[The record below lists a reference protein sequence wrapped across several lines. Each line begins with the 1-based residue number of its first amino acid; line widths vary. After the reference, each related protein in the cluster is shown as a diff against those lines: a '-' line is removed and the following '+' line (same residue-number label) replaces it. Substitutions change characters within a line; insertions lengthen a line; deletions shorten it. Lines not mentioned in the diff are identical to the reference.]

1 MSVNRKKPNTAL
13 SKTAKSLWHA
23 VVFGLTFSIASVV
36 SFAQTAS
43 YHDHNIFHGAGTAFV
58 NTSPQAQAVGDGGVL
73 RAQLIWQVTPGQTKG
88 ADLDIHAKLPSGQ
101 GAYTVTQFDPV
112 GALPGTPQKT
122 PPFGNPNTASDG
134 NQQVNWVNRQ
144 VVFSNGQAVASLD
157 QDNRTGV
164 ANAPTGKLVENI
176 YLQGTTNP
184 NYIPS
189 GVYQFAVHNYNQ
201 TKLADPTASY
211 AVWITTNGR
220 VGARSTTHST
230 LYENTA
236 NPTQPAFYGTL
247 TAEGQSSEIY
257 GIEIITPAG
266 ETPHAPGITVVDAK
280 RRYLDAWH
288 AEQARLAEIRRQ
300 QALYHQAM
308 ANKAKSED
316 QFCTNGYQSVA
327 CNAPGA
333 FKFTEQVLVDLNS
346 ATENKSTPY
355 QQKITITNY
364 KDERN
369 LFGTLRVV
377 DSEYSVIA
385 TSKEQAKQLLAIES
399 AKHRNASDVNNGVVN
414 NGNTTFKVIDY
425 ASYMPVLGEG
435 LSLGSAISG
444 ISTSGE
450 EISGWERGASFV
462 GAIPGIGK
470 AKKAGNVVDFIG
482 DASQSAKFWNPK
494 KHENLSSVQNALGHW
509 YKHQE
514 EFPELQNSKQYVEA
528 AKDFIKNPPVTA
540 IKKQKGDEIGI
551 YDHVTNT
558 VAFTKPDGTPK
569 TFFRPNPNHP
579 QYDRTMKIF
588 GDD

>member
-1 MSVNRKKPNTAL
+1 MSDNSKKPTTAL
-13 SKTAKSLWHA
+13 QKTANSLWHA
-23 VVFGLTFSIASVV
+23 VVLGLTFSLASVV

-43 YHDHNIFHGAGTAFV
+43 VHDHNIFHGAGTAFV

-88 ADLDIHAKLPSGQ
+88 ADLDIHAKLPN
-101 GAYTVTQFDPV
+101 GAGPYTVTQFDPV

-280 RRYLDAWH
+280 RKYLNAWH
-288 AEQARLAEIRRQ
+288 AEQSRLAEIRRQ
-300 QALYHQAM
+300 AALYHQAM
-308 ANKAKSED
+308 AERSPSQDASRIDWGGCPPPMVCQPSFLNANSTPAMLAWTDANAQFAGFKSQGLPPLNAAGFQNPVTYKDPRFNATLSAPTGNEMALQSNWIGSYYLKPD
-316 QFCTNGYQSVA
+316 GQRVYVETPGVEKVAGYVLDGVSA
-327 CNAPGA
+327 
-333 FKFTEQVLVDLNS
+333 VLVAVDILDTNPIYPGPDAS
-346 ATENKSTPY
+346 LAVPAVQGGKAAVKEVAPEIITFATKLEARSFFKQEVGMAANKFFRDAAKNAEQFKATVLENGNVILEFFSPA
-355 QQKITITNY
+355 
-364 KDERN
+364 RN
-369 LFGTLRVV
+369 AGYGKLYRQVV
-377 DSEYSVIA
+377 DS
-385 TSKEQAKQLLAIES
+385 
-399 AKHRNASDVNNGVVN
+399 
-414 NGNTTFKVIDY
+414 
-425 ASYMPVLGEG
+425 
-435 LSLGSAISG
+435 
-444 ISTSGE
+444 
-450 EISGWERGASFV
+450 
-462 GAIPGIGK
+462 
-470 AKKAGNVVDFIG
+470 AGNVISEVKINMHDGIETLI
-482 DASQSAKFWNPK
+482 K
-494 KHENLSSVQNALGHW
+494 
-509 YKHQE
+509 
-514 EFPELQNSKQYVEA
+514 EL
-528 AKDFIKNPPVTA
+528 
-540 IKKQKGDEIGI
+540 
-551 YDHVTNT
+551 H
-558 VAFTKPDGTPK
+558 
-569 TFFRPNPNHP
+569 
-579 QYDRTMKIF
+579 
-588 GDD
+588 

>member
-1 MSVNRKKPNTAL
+1 MNARHIFKTL
-13 SKTAKSLWHA
+13 SL
-23 VVFGLTFSIASVV
+23 GLTFLLSSVI

-73 RAQLIWQVTPGQTKG
+73 RAQLIWQGTPGQTKG
-88 ADLDIHAKLPSGQ
+88 ADLDIHAKLPNGT
-101 GAYTVTQFDPV
+101 GPYTVTQFDPV

-280 RRYLDAWH
+280 RKYLNAWH

-300 QALYHQAM
+300 QALYHQQM
-308 ANKAKSED
+308 AEKAKAAEQ

-327 CNAPGA
+327 CSTPGA
-333 FKFTEQVLVDLNS
+333 FKFTPEVLTQFNAAPQIVDALIPSSKLKTGELDNFGVITDFALETAEKTTKKFGNYRIGS
-346 ATENKSTPY
+346 DFTIRGQTTNGGVFYGNQHVSTVGLA
-355 QQKITITNY
+355 K
-364 KDERN
+364 
-369 LFGTLRVV
+369 V
-377 DSEYSVIA
+377 
-385 TSKEQAKQLLAIES
+385 SK
-399 AKHRNASDVNNGVVN
+399 
-414 NGNTTFKVIDY
+414 
-425 ASYMPVLGEG
+425 
-435 LSLGSAISG
+435 G
-444 ISTSGE
+444 IVF
-450 EISGWERGASFV
+450 IGA
-462 GAIPGIGK
+462 
-470 AKKAGNVVDFIG
+470 VVDFVDQGGQIYEAVLDDKGTGKHTNVIVQTTGAVGDIG
-482 DASQSAKFWNPK
+482 GSILGGVAGGALAGLACGPGAPVCSTV
-494 KHENLSSVQNALGHW
+494 LGIGGGVLGALGGSALGE
-509 YKHQE
+509 YSME
-514 EFPELQNSKQYVEA
+514 G
-528 AKDFIKNPPVTA
+528 TA
-540 IKKQKGDEIGI
+540 RF
-551 YDHVTNT
+551 
-558 VAFTKPDGTPK
+558 FTK
-569 TFFRPNPNHP
+569 
-579 QYDRTMKIF
+579 
-588 GDD
+588 